1 MEIPSF
7 SARLKYFSLFVP
19 FRLYLLLFVVGIFL
33 ANIWLKTQHTGI
45 ESSFTAVLVLL
56 TKVLL
61 YFGAALLILSLLSV
75 LIPWVIFLV
84 KKKSGGVKVKI
95 DTAVKEMEGN
105 AKQLVKMQVHPL
117 LQPAFGFLRYR
128 LVYDGQKLSPKFSTI
143 DQKLKLQFFS
153 STQEGLYNW
162 PLPEIKE
169 YNIEKMV
176 VYFEDIFQFFS
187 FSTTVNV
194 ADTFFTKP
202 AKKDV
207 SELNLA
213 PKKTEEQNT
222 RIEELRRVDGEYLNY
237 KNFEDNDDVRRIVW
251 KVYAKNKEL
260 VVRTPEILDPF
271 ASHIYLYASY
281 LDGIKAGDQTIIA
294 QRGLNYYKTSIWSV
308 YNQLKKQG
316 FEVRYIPDQDVKAGS
331 NANADAKVQY
341 NISLSGWHRNG
352 MLKEYVNAKVASV
365 VCISSLTPVGQ
376 VHELLDVVSKDAS
389 IIFIRLSNSFKK
401 QGIIKWMRWIFLQ
414 EEKEADNRN
423 LMQWNMS
430 SDKRKMMQ
438 NEKAIGDV
446 LKTADLKVITI

>member
-1 MEIPSF
+1 METPSF
-7 SARLKYFSLFVP
+7 GSKLKYFSLFVP

-33 ANIWLKTQHTGI
+33 AQLWLGTQHTGV
-45 ESSFTAVLVLL
+45 ESSFTAVLLLL

-61 YFGAALLILSLLSV
+61 YFGTALLILSLLSV
-75 LIPWVIFLV
+75 VIPWAIFLV
-84 KKKSGGVKVKI
+84 KNNNRGVTVKI

-105 AKQLVKMQVHPL
+105 ARQLVKIKMQPL
-117 LQPAFGFLRYR
+117 LHPPFGFLRYR

-143 DQKLKLQFFS
+143 DQKIKLQFFS
-153 STQEGLYNW
+153 TTQEGLYNW

-169 YNIEKMV
+169 YSIEKMV

-187 FSTTVNV
+187 FSTTIQVS
-194 ADTFFTKP
+194 DTFFTKP
-202 AKKDV
+202 AKKEV

-237 KNFEDNDDVRRIVW
+237 KNFEDNDDVRRILW

-260 VVRTPEILDPF
+260 VVRTQEILDPF

-281 LDGIKAGDQTIIA
+281 LDGIKAGDQTIIS
-294 QRGLNYYKTSIWSV
+294 QRGLNYYKTSVWSV

-316 FEVRYIPDQDVKAGS
+316 FEVRYIPDQDLKTGS
-331 NANADAKVQY
+331 TTNADAKTQY
-341 NISLSGWHRNG
+341 NISLSSWHRKG
-352 MLKEYVNAKVASV
+352 ELKEYVNAKVASV
-365 VCISSLTPVGQ
+365 VCISSLTPVVQ
-376 VHELLDVVSKDAS
+376 VNELLDVVSKDAS

-430 SDKRKMMQ
+430 GDKRKMMQ
-438 NEKAIGDV
+438 NENAIGNA
-446 LKTADLKVITI
+446 LKTADLKVIII